1 MCPYSVQT
9 LRLQLAL
16 EESESDLVIQV
27 TDMAIIHMA
36 ATATAILRTA
46 IIDRIRPTATILDRH
61 ITGPTDTVTIAT
73 TVIITTIGTKLT

>member
-1 MCPYSVQT
+1 MCPSSVQT
-9 LRLQLAL
+9 LKSQLAL
-16 EESESDLVIQV
+16 EESASDLVIQV
-27 TDMAIIHMA
+27 TGMAIIHMA
-36 ATATAILRTA
+36 ATAILRTA